1 MNAPVRPRQ
10 QATMNTMPNRAVAAR
25 PQMMRDFFVYDIDFA
40 GIAPG
45 GTANGQIQIQADADF
60 ELQKLAFFGD
70 IAAAGQTEAS
80 RVLPLVTLQITD
92 TGTGRQMFN
101 APVPIP
107 ALFGDGRIPFI
118 LPTTKVFSRNAS
130 VSFVLSNYD
139 AANTYNVRLQLIGAK
154 IFAYG

>member
-1 MNAPVRPRQ
+1 MASKVMMRQANFKGTAPALPPPAQ
-10 QATMNTMPNRAVAAR
+10 QR
-25 PQMMRDFFVYDIDFA
+25 RDFFVYDIDFA
-40 GIAPG
+40 AIAPN

-60 ELQKLAFFGD
+60 ELQQLTHFSD
-70 IAAAGQTEAS
+70 IAAAAQVEST

-118 LPTTKVFSRNAS
+118 LPTTKMFSRNAS

-139 AANTYNVRLQLIGAK
+139 AAATYNVRLQLIGAK
-154 IFAYG
+154 IFTYS